1 MKIMLFKS
9 ESCKLKKGFTLA
21 EVLITL
27 AIIGIVASLTI
38 PSVVKNYK
46 ATQLESQFKKAYSDA
61 TQAVLKMQVQEGG
74 TVYDYEDDVNE
85 FRNKFM
91 EYFSVLNACKT
102 TCFDSTLY
110 KTYNKNQAATRFF
123 ARSFI
128 TKDGMYYN
136 FYKGGSRNIYITV
149 DINGFKKGPNLWGHD
164 IFSFY
169 VPPNQVL
176 KPCYDHEP
184 FSGAVCNKN
193 STSEYNGVA
202 CAKYALLDKNYFKNL
217 P

>member
-1 MKIMLFKS
+1 MRR
-9 ESCKLKKGFTLA
+9 GFTLA

-27 AIIGIVASLTI
+27 AIIGVVAALTI

-46 ATQLESQFKKAYSDA
+46 ATQLESQFRKAYSQA
-61 TQAVLKMQVQEGG
+61 TQAALRMQVQQGG
-74 TVYDYEDDVNE
+74 SVYDFSDDVNE

-91 EYFSVLNACKT
+91 SYFSVINDCKT
-102 TCFDSTLY
+102 ACFNNSDY
-110 KTYNKNQAATRFF
+110 KSYNKNTAYTYFF

-136 FYKGGSRNIYITV
+136 FYKGASQNIYISI

-164 IFSFY
+164 VFTFY
-169 VPPNQVL
+169 VLPANQIL
-176 KPCYDHEP
+176 KPCGYNEP
-184 FSGAVCNKN
+184 FSGSLCDKN
-193 STSEYNGVA
+193 STSGYNGSA
-202 CAKYALLDKNYFKNL
+202 CAKYALSNKNYFKEL

>member
-1 MKIMLFKS
+1 MNKN
-9 ESCKLKKGFTLA
+9 GFTLA

-27 AIIGIVASLTI
+27 AIIGVVAALTI
-38 PSVVKNYK
+38 PSVVKNYR
-46 ATQLESQFKKAYSDA
+46 ATQFESQFKKAYSSA
-61 TQAVLKMQVQEGG
+61 TQATLRMQVQEGG
-74 TVYDYEDDVNE
+74 TVYDYEDNVSE

-91 EYFSVLNACKT
+91 SYFSVINDCKT

-110 KTYNKNQAATRFF
+110 KTYNKNLAATRFF

-136 FYKGGSRNIYITV
+136 FYKGGSQNIYITV

-164 IFSFY
+164 VFTFY
-169 VPPNQVL
+169 VPPNQML
-176 KPCYDHEP
+176 KPCGYNEP
-184 FSGAVCNKN
+184 FSGARCDKTN
-193 STSEYNGVA
+193 TGEYNGVG
-202 CAKYALLDKNYFKNL
+202 CAQYALSDKNYFKDL